1 MTEHNA
7 FEPERD
13 EALGAL
19 LHEHLSPTN
28 NASFTE
34 RVMSRIRLEPHE
46 SSWEVL
52 AGWAPLGMAA
62 AAILALATGLWLGST
77 SSDPPVVATDTADPV
92 EWLST
97 SDPVTTEFV
106 LTAVLV
112 GDRFDENGAQR

>member
-1 MTEHNA
+1 MTERNE
-7 FEPERD
+7 FGPERD

-19 LHEHLSPTN
+19 LHEHLSTTDD
-28 NASFTE
+28 ASFAE
-34 RVMSRIRLEPHE
+34 SVMARIRREPRE

-62 AAILALATGLWLGST
+62 AAILALATGLWLGSAQR
-77 SSDPPVVATDTADPV
+77 DRQMVAADTVDPV

-112 GDRFDENGAQR
+112 GDGFDSNGAQR

>member
-1 MTEHNA
+1 MTEHIS

-13 EALGAL
+13 KALGAL
-19 LHEHLSPTN
+19 LHEHLNSADD
-28 NASFTE
+28 ASFTQ
-34 RVMSRIRLEPHE
+34 RVMSRIRLEPGE

-77 SSDPPVVATDTADPV
+77 GSDGPMVAADTADPV

-112 GDRFDENGAQR
+112 GDGFDEDGAQR

>member
-1 MTEHNA
+1 MTEHIE
-7 FEPERD
+7 FEPEPD
-13 EALGAL
+13 KALGEL
-19 LHEHLSPTN
+19 LYEHLSTADD
-28 NASFTE
+28 ASFTE
-34 RVMSRIRLEPHE
+34 RVMSRIRREPRE

-77 SSDPPVVATDTADPV
+77 RSEVQTAAADTADPV

-112 GDRFDENGAQR
+112 GDGFDENGAQR

>member
-1 MTEHNA
+1 MTEHIS

-19 LHEHLSPTN
+19 LHQHLSSAGD
-28 NASFTE
+28 ASFTQ
-34 RVMSRIRLEPHE
+34 RVMSRIRREPRE

-62 AAILALATGLWLGST
+62 AAILALVTGLWLGSARSKIQT
-77 SSDPPVVATDTADPV
+77 VAAGTADPV

-112 GDRFDENGAQR
+112 GDGFDENGAQR

>member
-1 MTEHNA
+1 MTERNA
-7 FEPERD
+7 FGPERD

-19 LHEHLSPTN
+19 LYQHLNPDDDATF
-28 NASFTE
+28 AE
-34 RVMSRIRLEPHE
+34 GVMALIRREPRE

-62 AAILALATGLWLGST
+62 AAILALATGLWLGSARR
-77 SSDPPVVATDTADPV
+77 DLPMVAAETADPV

-112 GDRFDENGAQR
+112 GDGFNGNGAQR